1 MQLLEPGL
9 HAIPDFHAEAVQ
21 PFLNLVQMDGRIAGS
36 GSEIRLAAHVPLA
49 AYRRRDAVEAA
60 GDGAVVIKHALIV
73 RIEERT
79 ADAGLGGLFHDV
91 LHGVF
96 RTFGIAQ
103 LAEIVAL
110 HTSQLAI
117 HTPGVLKD
125 TGTLGAEVVLFDE
138 PRVQVHGFDKRKV
151 KHGVAAITATGLAGH
166 AVRVHLANAGKHRVG
181 FSNKCLVRSEH
192 RGKLG
197 HDVDHRI
204 YNR

>member
-1 MQLLEPGL
+1 M
-9 HAIPDFHAEAVQ
+9 
-21 PFLNLVQMDGRIAGS
+21 
-36 GSEIRLAAHVPLA
+36 PLA

>member
-1 MQLLEPGL
+1 M
-9 HAIPDFHAEAVQ
+9 
-21 PFLNLVQMDGRIAGS
+21 
-36 GSEIRLAAHVPLA
+36 
-49 AYRRRDAVEAA
+49 
-60 GDGAVVIKHALIV
+60 
-73 RIEERT
+73 
-79 ADAGLGGLFHDV
+79 

-125 TGTLGAEVVLFDE
+125 AGTLGAEVVLFDE